1 MATVSRLRPDSL
13 AYCAPSEEVVGRRR
27 RRPDSLSTG
36 LTPPPTD
43 TRLPP
48 DGHEFPPE
56 FRDREQTPSPGDPT
70 GHGGR
75 SGLDA
80 DQKGESQSQSR
91 TMLLDEPGLFFGTS
105 PQRRGCQRSES
116 MVERDGGSPGDFRS
130 RVMGEH
136 DLRKSKSGT
145 SVRDRI
151 ALFSSPSK
159 ESLSG
164 SRTLLT
170 SQAGCERE
178 TSLDSSRLSQGRS
191 QGRSKSDLKLTG
203 NESQRCRSRDD
214 VVRRKKI
221 SDPSG
226 DKYGSLTR
234 LRGKDGD
241 QSPGTDSSSCSSQCS
256 LPVPPSHSRES
267 STARSESSG
276 DEGNSPLH
284 ERSQSLFDLGH
295 TEKRH
300 SYAGMQSKAY
310 GHQSQSANLPRKT
323 SLNSIMEER
332 KKSFSKLRGLII
344 PSKVDVT
351 KRGPA
356 DMPAIKS
363 KDLRVLAKPTARL
376 LSPVASPN
384 RSRLSTPERLELPE
398 PRHLTSPPWKG
409 DASSTLPAY
418 SPAFK
423 RKNVSV
429 YSSPGSAFRSVSS
442 SARLGGS
449 SIELSRA
456 TPHDTASRRQ
466 EPRGGAR
473 SGLQRTPPAKE
484 PLQRSSSLNSRPPAG
499 AGDSRRRISDDVGP
513 LEGRRLPARIQPADS
528 DTDVGSSTLTLVAE
542 PLEETSTSRGLR
554 SRAGSFDFDH
564 RASTSTLH
572 ASSPV
577 KELDVEEEIRK
588 AAAGEPSRNRSP
600 SLKAPGPATQQE
612 RSERVSGSPPK
623 IQEDAAWRKF
633 SSTTDSNVT
642 GPCAGESR
650 DLSKL
655 RQSNKASVKSL
666 KERWQMMS
674 DISETSSAS
683 VSRSPSLRSDRPD
696 VIIRDPISRE
706 SVPRDSVP
714 RETST
719 CQSVSRE
726 SVTTD
731 SSSDDSASRNTV
743 SRESETVSNETVS
756 HESITQESST
766 LETVTTT
773 SSLAEHIPST
783 ALSKETPTSVRDVVD
798 RNWPSIE
805 SERADIDRKLST
817 PSYGGSTPTR
827 LRDRRG
833 HVPSRPQSWVESEQE
848 LRILETAGG
857 LLSAGGG
864 AISTSSS
871 QENIMDSLDCGKSPS
886 GSTSSLL
893 EMLTA
898 NLKRNARS
906 RHVLSVSDLRRA
918 FERSDGR
925 TCHARMSSMDSTGS
939 EDGPGVA
946 AMMGSSAREHYGSIT
961 SLASST
967 SLISP
972 HELQQLIEE
981 ANQSLEEA
989 GTPSHEI
996 IVAVVHREM
1005 MGGSIGITLA
1015 GGADYENKEISVNK
1029 VIRGSVA
1036 DRDGRIQKGDR
1047 VISINGRSMK
1057 NTTHREAL
1065 NTLKAPRAE
1074 VVLVLSRSRS
1084 VTPLDAATDENGSAV
1099 HRPSVINTFSSR
1111 PPKILESPM
1120 DSKSL
1125 ASDLAFED
1133 VPRGPPKV
1141 VTLVKEGAGVGF
1153 SLEGG
1158 KDSPLGDRP
1167 LMAKK
1172 IFAGGAADKSGKLH
1186 IGDQILAINDEDVT
1200 HMPRIEAWNFL
1211 KKQPEGALRLTI
1223 RKRLAAGETPAPSA
1237 SNGSPLLPPGEN
1249 GGLRAEAPTSRN
1261 GSTRPT
1267 VTAVTPKVPLQ
1278 SPEAVL
1284 PKA

>member
-1 MATVSRLRPDSL
+1 M
-13 AYCAPSEEVVGRRR
+13 
-27 RRPDSLSTG
+27 
-36 LTPPPTD
+36 
-43 TRLPP
+43 
-48 DGHEFPPE
+48 
-56 FRDREQTPSPGDPT
+56 
-70 GHGGR
+70 
-75 SGLDA
+75 
-80 DQKGESQSQSR
+80 K
-91 TMLLDEPGLFFGTS
+91 
-105 PQRRGCQRSES
+105 
-116 MVERDGGSPGDFRS
+116 
-130 RVMGEH
+130 
-136 DLRKSKSGT
+136 
-145 SVRDRI
+145 RI
-151 ALFSSPSK
+151 
-159 ESLSG
+159 
-164 SRTLLT
+164 
-170 SQAGCERE
+170 
-178 TSLDSSRLSQGRS
+178 
-191 QGRSKSDLKLTG
+191 LK
-203 NESQRCRSRDD
+203 
-214 VVRRKKI
+214 
-221 SDPSG
+221 
-226 DKYGSLTR
+226 
-234 LRGKDGD
+234 
-241 QSPGTDSSSCSSQCS
+241 
-256 LPVPPSHSRES
+256 
-267 STARSESSG
+267 
-276 DEGNSPLH
+276 
-284 ERSQSLFDLGH
+284 
-295 TEKRH
+295 
-300 SYAGMQSKAY
+300 
-310 GHQSQSANLPRKT
+310 
-323 SLNSIMEER
+323 
-332 KKSFSKLRGLII
+332 
-344 PSKVDVT
+344 
-351 KRGPA
+351 
-356 DMPAIKS
+356 
-363 KDLRVLAKPTARL
+363 RVLCC
-376 LSPVASPN
+376 
-384 RSRLSTPERLELPE
+384 
-398 PRHLTSPPWKG
+398 
-409 DASSTLPAY
+409 
-418 SPAFK
+418 
-423 RKNVSV
+423 
-429 YSSPGSAFRSVSS
+429 
-442 SARLGGS
+442 
-449 SIELSRA
+449 
-456 TPHDTASRRQ
+456 RQ

-588 AAAGEPSRNRSP
+588 AAAGEPSRSRSP
-600 SLKAPGPATQQE
+600 SLKA
-612 RSERVSGSPPK
+612 
-623 IQEDAAWRKF
+623 I
-633 SSTTDSNVT
+633 
-642 GPCAGESR
+642 
-650 DLSKL
+650 
-655 RQSNKASVKSL
+655 
-666 KERWQMMS
+666 
-674 DISETSSAS
+674 
-683 VSRSPSLRSDRPD
+683 
-696 VIIRDPISRE
+696 
-706 SVPRDSVP
+706 
-714 RETST
+714 
-719 CQSVSRE
+719 
-726 SVTTD
+726 
-731 SSSDDSASRNTV
+731 
-743 SRESETVSNETVS
+743 
-756 HESITQESST
+756 
-766 LETVTTT
+766 
-773 SSLAEHIPST
+773 
-783 ALSKETPTSVRDVVD
+783 SVRDVVD

-1015 GGADYENKEISVNK
+1015 GGADYENKEISVRGGEISVGGGEISEGGGVISVNK